1 MRIAHIGNTAGIGS
15 MLSKE
20 QQKKGHNTNVFVF
33 DDLTQHRFGGIKIN
47 FNSFFEKTLFYTRL
61 KFYDIWHY
69 HYPHGSLHVYLKKN
83 SKKKYY

>member
-47 FNSFFEKTLFYTRL
+47 FNSFF
-61 KFYDIWHY
+61 
-69 HYPHGSLHVYLKKN
+69 
-83 SKKKYY
+83 